1 MQVSRRRGFPA
12 RDMKATVAGAYV
24 LGGWIGSEKLPR
36 ANHDCFEEQDL
47 GFILS
52 MMGAIR
58 GFPAEEYHNP
68 I

>member
-1 MQVSRRRGFPA
+1 
-12 RDMKATVAGAYV
+12 MKATVAGAYV

-52 MMGAIR
+52 MIGAIR